1 MMTNKINATD
11 LKKIISSNKEIAFID
26 VRELG
31 QHTKGHPFFSISLPY
46 SEFEIKIEKLV
57 PNKKTQLVFIDNNDG
72 ISLLVYKLAN
82 LMKYDNIFILE
93 DGILGWVN
101 EGFLLFDGINVPSK
115 SFGELIEK
123 YFHTPSITAKELAQ
137 KQKNNENYIVID
149 GRPFLE
155 YNKMSIP
162 KSICCPNAE
171 LFYRVSSHIKD
182 MNTEIIIN
190 CAGRT
195 RSIIGA
201 QTLINFGIKNKV
213 KALENGTQG
222 WFLSELSLEHN
233 KKKYLEVLPNDT
245 ETQQLQN
252 KVLKLTNDLNIDLID
267 LKKAQ
272 ELIIDKKKS
281 TFIFDVTTSKTIST
295 KPGTIMNVPGG
306 QLIQATDKYIGVWK
320 ATVILVDD
328 GDLIRAGTTSF
339 WLKKMGY
346 EVYILKEGL
355 LKAQTLKFTKE
366 IDHKLIDLDFIN
378 LEDLVKIK
386 KQILYDIRSS
396 KDFCKMR
403 IKNSIWLNRA
413 HLYREK
419 TKTDD
424 PIIIITD
431 NLEKASLIV
440 KDLKQKDKGAI
451 IKVYKW
457 SQNEITSYPSLI
469 DVTIETL
476 SKQNNIDFNF
486 HTHMR
491 HDGNKEHAK
500 QYLEWEINLVSKMDK
515 QELSFFK
522 LSQSHF

>member
-1 MMTNKINATD
+1 MKLKITPETVRSW
-11 LKKIISSNKEIAFID
+11 ISDKEEVAFID
-26 VRELG
+26 VREIG
-31 QHTKGHPFFSISLPY
+31 QHTNGHPFFSISIPY
-46 SEFEIKIEKLV
+46 SLFEFNIKILV
-57 PNKKTQLVFIDNNDG
+57 PNKQTRVILIDNNNG
-72 ISLLVYKLAN
+72 ISDLVY
-82 LMKYDNIFILE
+82 NIAHQMGYSNISIIE
-93 DGILGWVN
+93 GGVEEWVSA
-101 EGFLLFDGINVPSK
+101 GYKLFDGINVPSK

-171 LFYRVSSHIKD
+171 LFYRVSSYIKD
-182 MNTEIIIN
+182 INTEIIIN

-201 QTLINFGIKNKV
+201 QTLIDFGIKNKV

-233 KKKYLEVLPNDT
+233 KNKYLEVLPNDL
-245 ETQQLQN
+245 EIQQLQN
-252 KVLKLTNDLNIDLID
+252 KVLKLTNDLNIDLIN

-419 TKTDD
+419 IKTDD

-457 SQNEITSYPSLI
+457 NQNEITSYPSVI

-476 SKQNNIDFNF
+476 SEQNNIDFNF

>member
-1 MMTNKINATD
+1 MKLKITPETVRSW
-11 LKKIISSNKEIAFID
+11 ISDKEEVAFID
-26 VRELG
+26 VREIG
-31 QHTKGHPFFSISLPY
+31 QHTNGHPFFSISIPY
-46 SEFEIKIEKLV
+46 SLFEFNIKILV
-57 PNKKTQLVFIDNNDG
+57 PNKQTRVILIDNNNG
-72 ISLLVYKLAN
+72 ISDLVY
-82 LMKYDNIFILE
+82 NIAHQMGYSNISIIE
-93 DGILGWVN
+93 GGVEEWVSA
-101 EGFLLFDGINVPSK
+101 GYKLFDGINVPSK

-171 LFYRVSSHIKD
+171 LFFRVSSYIKD
-182 MNTEIIIN
+182 INTEIIIN

-201 QTLINFGIKNKV
+201 QTLIDFGIKNKV

-233 KKKYLEVLPNDT
+233 KNKYLEVLPNDI

-281 TFIFDVTTSKTIST
+281 TFIFDVTTSKTISIT
-295 KPGTIMNVPGG
+295 PGIIMNVPGG

-355 LKAQTLKFTKE
+355 LKAQTLKFIKE

-386 KQILYDIRSS
+386 IQILYDIRSS

-413 HLYREK
+413 HLYRKK

-457 SQNEITSYPSLI
+457 NQNEITSYPSLI

-476 SKQNNIDFNF
+476 SEQNNIDFNF

>member
-1 MMTNKINATD
+1 MKLKITPETVRSW
-11 LKKIISSNKEIAFID
+11 ISDKEEVAFID
-26 VRELG
+26 VREIG
-31 QHTKGHPFFSISLPY
+31 QHTNGHPFFSISIPY
-46 SEFEIKIEKLV
+46 SLFEFNIKILV
-57 PNKKTQLVFIDNNDG
+57 PNKQTRVILIDNNNG
-72 ISLLVYKLAN
+72 ISDLVYDMAHQ
-82 LMKYDNIFILE
+82 MGYSNISIIE
-93 DGILGWVN
+93 GGVIEWVSA
-101 EGFLLFDGINVPSK
+101 GYKLFDGINVPSK

-171 LFYRVSSHIKD
+171 LLFRVSSYIKD
-182 MNTEIIIN
+182 INTEIIIN

-201 QTLINFGIKNKV
+201 QTLIDFGIKNKV

-222 WFLSELSLEHN
+222 WFLSELSLDHN
-233 KKKYLEVLPNDT
+233 KNKYLEVLPNDL
-245 ETQQLQN
+245 EIQQLQN
-252 KVLKLTNDLNIDLID
+252 KVLKLTNDLNIDLIN

-281 TFIFDVTTSKTIST
+281 TFIFDVTTSKTISIT
-295 KPGTIMNVPGG
+295 PGIIMNVPGG

-320 ATVILVDD
+320 ATVILIDD

-355 LKAQTLKFTKE
+355 LKAQTLKFIKE
-366 IDHKLIDLDFIN
+366 MDHKLIDLDFIN

-386 KQILYDIRSS
+386 IQILYDIRSS
-396 KDFCKMR
+396 EDFCKMR

-413 HLYREK
+413 HLYRKK

-440 KDLKQKDKGAI
+440 QDLKQKDKGAI

-457 SQNEITSYPSLI
+457 NQNEITSYPSLI

-476 SKQNNIDFNF
+476 SEQNNIDFNF

-491 HDGNKEHAK
+491 HNGNKEHAK

>member
-1 MMTNKINATD
+1 MKLKITPETVRSW
-11 LKKIISSNKEIAFID
+11 ISDKEEVAFID
-26 VRELG
+26 VREIG
-31 QHTKGHPFFSISLPY
+31 QHTNGHPFFSISIPY
-46 SEFEIKIEKLV
+46 SLFEFNIKILV
-57 PNKKTQLVFIDNNDG
+57 PNKQTRVILIDNNNG
-72 ISLLVYKLAN
+72 ISDLVY
-82 LMKYDNIFILE
+82 NIAHQMGYSNISIIE
-93 DGILGWVN
+93 GGVEEWVSA
-101 EGFLLFDGINVPSK
+101 GYKLFDGINVPSK

-233 KKKYLEVLPNDT
+233 KKKYLEVLPNDI

-419 TKTDD
+419 IKTDD

-457 SQNEITSYPSLI
+457 NQNEITSYPSVI

-476 SKQNNIDFNF
+476 SEQNNIDFNF

>member
-1 MMTNKINATD
+1 MKLKITPETVRSW
-11 LKKIISSNKEIAFID
+11 ISDKEEVAFID
-26 VRELG
+26 VREIG
-31 QHTKGHPFFSISLPY
+31 QHTNGHPFFSISIPY
-46 SEFEIKIEKLV
+46 SLFEFNIKILV
-57 PNKKTQLVFIDNNDG
+57 PNKQTRVILIDNNNG
-72 ISLLVYKLAN
+72 ISDLVY
-82 LMKYDNIFILE
+82 NIAHQMGYSNISIIE
-93 DGILGWVN
+93 GGVEEWVSA
-101 EGFLLFDGINVPSK
+101 GYKLFDGINIPSK

-233 KKKYLEVLPNDT
+233 KNKYLEVLPNDI

-252 KVLKLTNDLNIDLID
+252 KVLKLTNDLNIDLIN

-272 ELIIDKKKS
+272 QLIIDKKKS

-419 TKTDD
+419 IKTDD

-457 SQNEITSYPSLI
+457 NQNEITSYPSVI

-476 SKQNNIDFNF
+476 SEQNNIDFNF

-500 QYLEWEINLVSKMDK
+500 QYLEWEINLVNKMDK

>member
-1 MMTNKINATD
+1 MKLKITPETVRSW
-11 LKKIISSNKEIAFID
+11 ISDKEEVAFID
-26 VRELG
+26 VREIG
-31 QHTKGHPFFSISLPY
+31 QHTNGHPFFSISIPY
-46 SEFEIKIEKLV
+46 SLFEFNIKILV
-57 PNKKTQLVFIDNNDG
+57 PNKQTRVILIDNNNG
-72 ISLLVYKLAN
+72 ISDLVY
-82 LMKYDNIFILE
+82 NIAHQMGYSNISIIE
-93 DGILGWVN
+93 GGVEEWVSA
-101 EGFLLFDGINVPSK
+101 GYKLFDGINVPSK

-171 LFYRVSSHIKD
+171 LFYRVSSYIKD
-182 MNTEIIIN
+182 INTEIIIN

-201 QTLINFGIKNKV
+201 QTLIDFGIKNKV

-233 KKKYLEVLPNDT
+233 KNKYLEFLPNDI
-245 ETQQLQN
+245 EIQQLQN
-252 KVLKLTNDLNIDLID
+252 KVLKLTNDLNIDLIN

-281 TFIFDVTTSKTIST
+281 TFIFDVTTSKTISIT
-295 KPGTIMNVPGG
+295 PGTIMNVPGG

-419 TKTDD
+419 IKTDD

-457 SQNEITSYPSLI
+457 NQNEITSYPSVI

-476 SKQNNIDFNF
+476 SEQNNIDFNF

>member
-1 MMTNKINATD
+1 MKLKITPETVRSW
-11 LKKIISSNKEIAFID
+11 ISDKEEVAFID
-26 VRELG
+26 VREIG
-31 QHTKGHPFFSISLPY
+31 QHTNGHPFFSISIPY
-46 SEFEIKIEKLV
+46 SLFEFNIKILV
-57 PNKKTQLVFIDNNDG
+57 PNKQTRVILIDNNNG
-72 ISLLVYKLAN
+72 ISDLVY
-82 LMKYDNIFILE
+82 NIAHQMGYSNISIIE
-93 DGILGWVN
+93 GGVEEWVSA
-101 EGFLLFDGINVPSK
+101 GYKLFDGINVPSK

-171 LFYRVSSHIKD
+171 LFFRVSSYIKD
-182 MNTEIIIN
+182 INTEIIIN

-201 QTLINFGIKNKV
+201 QTLIDFGIKNKV

-222 WFLSELSLEHN
+222 WFLSELSLDHN
-233 KKKYLEVLPNDT
+233 KNKYLEVLPNDL
-245 ETQQLQN
+245 EIQQLQN
-252 KVLKLTNDLNIDLID
+252 KVLKLTNDLNIDLIN

-272 ELIIDKKKS
+272 QLIIDKKKS

-366 IDHKLIDLDFIN
+366 IDHKLIDLNFIN

-413 HLYREK
+413 HLYRKK

-440 KDLKQKDKGAI
+440 QDLKQKDKGAI

-457 SQNEITSYPSLI
+457 NQNEITSYPSLI

-476 SKQNNIDFNF
+476 SEQNNIDFNF

-491 HDGNKEHAK
+491 HNGNKEHAK

>member
-1 MMTNKINATD
+1 MKLKITPETVRSW
-11 LKKIISSNKEIAFID
+11 ISDKEEVAFID
-26 VRELG
+26 VREIG
-31 QHTKGHPFFSISLPY
+31 QHTNGHPFFSISIPY
-46 SEFEIKIEKLV
+46 SLFEFNIKILV
-57 PNKKTQLVFIDNNDG
+57 PNKQTRVILIDNNNG
-72 ISLLVYKLAN
+72 ISDLVFNIAHQMGYSNISIIEGGVEEWVSAGYK
-82 LMKYDNIFILE
+82 
-93 DGILGWVN
+93 
-101 EGFLLFDGINVPSK
+101 LFDGINVPSK

-171 LFYRVSSHIKD
+171 LFYRVSSYIKD
-182 MNTEIIIN
+182 INTEIIIN

-233 KKKYLEVLPNDT
+233 KNKYLEVLPNDI

-419 TKTDD
+419 IKTDD

-457 SQNEITSYPSLI
+457 SQNEITSYPSVI

-476 SKQNNIDFNF
+476 SEQNNIDFNF

-491 HDGNKEHAK
+491 HNGNKEHAK

>member
-1 MMTNKINATD
+1 MKLKITPETVRSW
-11 LKKIISSNKEIAFID
+11 ISDKEEVAFID
-26 VRELG
+26 VREIG
-31 QHTKGHPFFSISLPY
+31 QHTNGHPFFSISIPY
-46 SEFEIKIEKLV
+46 SLFEFNIKILV
-57 PNKKTQLVFIDNNDG
+57 PNKQTRIILIDNNNG
-72 ISLLVYKLAN
+72 ISDLVY
-82 LMKYDNIFILE
+82 NIAHQMGYSNISIIE
-93 DGILGWVN
+93 GGVEEWVSA
-101 EGFLLFDGINVPSK
+101 GYKLFDGINVPSK

-123 YFHTPSITAKELAQ
+123 YFHTPSITSKELAQ

-182 MNTEIIIN
+182 INTEIIIN

-201 QTLINFGIKNKV
+201 QTLIDFGIKNKV

-222 WFLSELSLEHN
+222 WFLSELSLDHN
-233 KKKYLEVLPNDT
+233 KKKYLEVLPNDI

-440 KDLKQKDKGAI
+440 QDLKQKDKGAI

-457 SQNEITSYPSLI
+457 NQNEIISYPSVI

-476 SKQNNIDFNF
+476 SEQNNIDFNF

>member
-1 MMTNKINATD
+1 MKLKITPETVRSW
-11 LKKIISSNKEIAFID
+11 ISDKEEVAFID
-26 VRELG
+26 VREIG
-31 QHTKGHPFFSISLPY
+31 QHTNGHPFFSISIPY
-46 SEFEIKIEKLV
+46 SLFEFNIKILV
-57 PNKKTQLVFIDNNDG
+57 PNKQTRVILIDNNNG
-72 ISLLVYKLAN
+72 ISDLVY
-82 LMKYDNIFILE
+82 NIAHQMGYSNISIIE
-93 DGILGWVN
+93 GGVEEWVSA
-101 EGFLLFDGINVPSK
+101 GYKLFDGINVPSK

-171 LFYRVSSHIKD
+171 LFYRVSSYIKD
-182 MNTEIIIN
+182 INTEIIIN

-201 QTLINFGIKNKV
+201 QTLIDFGIKNKV

-233 KKKYLEVLPNDT
+233 KNKYLEVLPNDL
-245 ETQQLQN
+245 EIQQLQK

-419 TKTDD
+419 IKTDD

-457 SQNEITSYPSLI
+457 NQNEITSYPSVI

-476 SKQNNIDFNF
+476 SEQNNIDFNF

>member
-1 MMTNKINATD
+1 MKLKITPETVRSW
-11 LKKIISSNKEIAFID
+11 ISDKEEVAFID
-26 VRELG
+26 VREIG
-31 QHTKGHPFFSISLPY
+31 QHTNGHPFFSISIPY
-46 SEFEIKIEKLV
+46 SLFEFNIKILV
-57 PNKKTQLVFIDNNDG
+57 PNKQTRVILIDNNNG
-72 ISLLVYKLAN
+72 ISDLVY
-82 LMKYDNIFILE
+82 NIAHQMGYSNISIIE
-93 DGILGWVN
+93 GGVEEWVSA
-101 EGFLLFDGINVPSK
+101 GYKLFDGINVPSK

-233 KKKYLEVLPNDT
+233 KNKYLEVLPNDI
-245 ETQQLQN
+245 EIQQLQN

-272 ELIIDKKKS
+272 QLITDKKKS
-281 TFIFDVTTSKTIST
+281 TFIFDVTTSKTINIT
-295 KPGTIMNVPGG
+295 PGIIMNVPGG

-419 TKTDD
+419 IKTDD

-457 SQNEITSYPSLI
+457 NQNEITSYPSVI

-476 SKQNNIDFNF
+476 SEQNNIDFNF

>member
-1 MMTNKINATD
+1 MKLKITPETVRSW
-11 LKKIISSNKEIAFID
+11 ISDKEEVAFID
-26 VRELG
+26 VREIG
-31 QHTKGHPFFSISLPY
+31 QHTNGHPFFSISIPY
-46 SEFEIKIEKLV
+46 SLFEFNIKILV
-57 PNKKTQLVFIDNNDG
+57 PNKQTRVILIDNNNG
-72 ISLLVYKLAN
+72 ISDLVY
-82 LMKYDNIFILE
+82 NIAHQMGYSNISIIE
-93 DGILGWVN
+93 GGVEEWVSA
-101 EGFLLFDGINVPSK
+101 GYKLFDGINVPSK

-171 LFYRVSSHIKD
+171 LFYRVSSYIKD
-182 MNTEIIIN
+182 INTEIIIN

-201 QTLINFGIKNKV
+201 QTLIDFGIKNKV

-233 KKKYLEVLPNDT
+233 KNKYLEVLPNDI

-419 TKTDD
+419 IKTDD

-457 SQNEITSYPSLI
+457 NQNEITSYPSLI

-476 SKQNNIDFNF
+476 SEQNNIDFNF

>member
-1 MMTNKINATD
+1 MKLKITPETVRSW
-11 LKKIISSNKEIAFID
+11 ISDKEEVAFID
-26 VRELG
+26 VREIG
-31 QHTKGHPFFSISLPY
+31 QHTNGHPFFSISIPY
-46 SEFEIKIEKLV
+46 SLFEFNIKILV
-57 PNKKTQLVFIDNNDG
+57 PNKQTRVILIDNNNG
-72 ISLLVYKLAN
+72 ISDLVY
-82 LMKYDNIFILE
+82 NIAHQMGYSNISIIE
-93 DGILGWVN
+93 GGVEEWVSA
-101 EGFLLFDGINVPSK
+101 GYKLFDGINVPSK

-171 LFYRVSSHIKD
+171 LFYRVSSYIKD
-182 MNTEIIIN
+182 INTEIIIN

-201 QTLINFGIKNKV
+201 QTLIDFGIKNKV

-222 WFLSELSLEHN
+222 WFLSELSLDHN
-233 KKKYLEVLPNDT
+233 KNKYLEVLPNDL
-245 ETQQLQN
+245 EIQQLQN
-252 KVLKLTNDLNIDLID
+252 KVLKLTNDLNIDLIN

-281 TFIFDVTTSKTIST
+281 TFIFDVTTSKTISI

-413 HLYREK
+413 HLYRKK

-457 SQNEITSYPSLI
+457 NQNEITSYPSLI

-476 SKQNNIDFNF
+476 SEQNNIDFNF

>member
-1 MMTNKINATD
+1 MKLKITPETVRSW
-11 LKKIISSNKEIAFID
+11 ISDKEEVAFID
-26 VRELG
+26 VREIG
-31 QHTKGHPFFSISLPY
+31 QHTNGHPFFSISIPY
-46 SEFEIKIEKLV
+46 SLFEFNIKILV
-57 PNKKTQLVFIDNNDG
+57 PNKQTRVILIDNNNG
-72 ISLLVYKLAN
+72 ISDLVY
-82 LMKYDNIFILE
+82 NIAHQMGYSNISIIE
-93 DGILGWVN
+93 GGVEEWVSA
-101 EGFLLFDGINVPSK
+101 GYKLFDGINVPSK

-149 GRPFLE
+149 GRTFEE
-155 YNKMSIP
+155 YKKMSIP

-233 KKKYLEVLPNDT
+233 KNKYLEVLPNDI

-252 KVLKLTNDLNIDLID
+252 KVLKLTNDLNIDLIN

-281 TFIFDVTTSKTIST
+281 TFIFDVTTSKTISIT
-295 KPGTIMNVPGG
+295 PGIIMNVPGG

-457 SQNEITSYPSLI
+457 NQNEITSYPSVI

-476 SKQNNIDFNF
+476 SEQNNIDFNF

>member
-1 MMTNKINATD
+1 MKLKITPETVRSW
-11 LKKIISSNKEIAFID
+11 ISDKEEVAFID
-26 VRELG
+26 VREIG
-31 QHTKGHPFFSISLPY
+31 QHTNGHPFFSISIPY
-46 SEFEIKIEKLV
+46 SLFEFNIKILV
-57 PNKKTQLVFIDNNDG
+57 PNKQTRVILIDNNNG
-72 ISLLVYKLAN
+72 ISDLVY
-82 LMKYDNIFILE
+82 NIARQMGYSNISIIE
-93 DGILGWVN
+93 GGVKEWVSA
-101 EGFLLFDGINVPSK
+101 GYKLFDGINVPSK

-233 KKKYLEVLPNDT
+233 KNKYLEVLPNDI

-378 LEDLVKIK
+378 LENLVKIK

-419 TKTDD
+419 IKTDD

-457 SQNEITSYPSLI
+457 NQNEITSYPSVI

>member
-1 MMTNKINATD
+1 MKLKITPETVRSW
-11 LKKIISSNKEIAFID
+11 ISDKEEVAFID
-26 VRELG
+26 VREIG
-31 QHTKGHPFFSISLPY
+31 QHTNGHPFFSISIPY
-46 SEFEIKIEKLV
+46 SLFEFNIKILV
-57 PNKKTQLVFIDNNDG
+57 PNKQTRVILIDNNNG
-72 ISLLVYKLAN
+72 ISDLVY
-82 LMKYDNIFILE
+82 NIAHQMGYSNISIIE
-93 DGILGWVN
+93 GGVEEWVSA
-101 EGFLLFDGINVPSK
+101 GYKLFDGINVPSK

-171 LFYRVSSHIKD
+171 LFYRVSSYIKD
-182 MNTEIIIN
+182 INTEIIIN

-201 QTLINFGIKNKV
+201 QTLIDFGIKNKV

-233 KKKYLEVLPNDT
+233 KNKYLEFLPNDP
-245 ETQQLQN
+245 EIQQLQK
-252 KVLKLTNDLNIDLID
+252 KVLKLTNDLNIELID

-272 ELIIDKKKS
+272 QLIIDKKKS
-281 TFIFDVTTSKTIST
+281 TFIFDVTTSKTINIT
-295 KPGTIMNVPGG
+295 PGIIMNVPGG

-419 TKTDD
+419 IKTDD

-457 SQNEITSYPSLI
+457 NQNEITSYPSVI

-476 SKQNNIDFNF
+476 SEQNNIDFNF

>member
-1 MMTNKINATD
+1 MKLKITPETVRSW
-11 LKKIISSNKEIAFID
+11 ISDKEEVAFID
-26 VRELG
+26 VREIG
-31 QHTKGHPFFSISLPY
+31 QHTNGHPFFSISIPY
-46 SEFEIKIEKLV
+46 SLFEFNIKILV
-57 PNKKTQLVFIDNNDG
+57 PNKQTRVILIDNNNG
-72 ISLLVYKLAN
+72 ISDLVY
-82 LMKYDNIFILE
+82 NIAHQMGYSNISIIE
-93 DGILGWVN
+93 GGVEEWVSA
-101 EGFLLFDGINVPSK
+101 GYKLFDGINVPSK

-233 KKKYLEVLPNDT
+233 KNKYLEVLPNDI

-413 HLYREK
+413 HLYRKK

-457 SQNEITSYPSLI
+457 NQNEITSYPSVI

-476 SKQNNIDFNF
+476 SEQNNIDFNF

>member
-1 MMTNKINATD
+1 MKLKITPETVRSW
-11 LKKIISSNKEIAFID
+11 ISDKEEVAFID
-26 VRELG
+26 VREIG
-31 QHTKGHPFFSISLPY
+31 QHTNGHPFFSISIPY
-46 SEFEIKIEKLV
+46 SLFEFNIKILV
-57 PNKKTQLVFIDNNDG
+57 PNKQTRVILIDNNNG
-72 ISLLVYKLAN
+72 ISDLVY
-82 LMKYDNIFILE
+82 NIAHQMGYSNISIIE
-93 DGILGWVN
+93 GGVEEWVSA
-101 EGFLLFDGINVPSK
+101 GYKLFDGINVPSK

-233 KKKYLEVLPNDT
+233 KNKYLEVLPNDI

-396 KDFCKMR
+396 KDFCKIR

-419 TKTDD
+419 IKTDD

-457 SQNEITSYPSLI
+457 NQNEITSYPSVI

-476 SKQNNIDFNF
+476 SEQNNIDFNF

>member
-1 MMTNKINATD
+1 MKLKITPETVRSW
-11 LKKIISSNKEIAFID
+11 ISDKEEVAFID
-26 VRELG
+26 VREIG
-31 QHTKGHPFFSISLPY
+31 QHTNGHPFFSISIPY
-46 SEFEIKIEKLV
+46 SLFEFNIKILV
-57 PNKKTQLVFIDNNDG
+57 PNKQTRVILIDNNNG
-72 ISLLVYKLAN
+72 ISDLVY
-82 LMKYDNIFILE
+82 NIAHQMGYSNISIIE
-93 DGILGWVN
+93 GGVEEWVSA
-101 EGFLLFDGINVPSK
+101 GYKLFDGINVPSK

-171 LFYRVSSHIKD
+171 LFYRVSSYIKD
-182 MNTEIIIN
+182 INTEIIIN

-201 QTLINFGIKNKV
+201 QTLIDFGIKNKV

-233 KKKYLEVLPNDT
+233 KNKYLEVLPNDI

-252 KVLKLTNDLNIDLID
+252 KVLKLTNDLNIDLIN

-272 ELIIDKKKS
+272 QLIIDKKKS
-281 TFIFDVTTSKTIST
+281 TFIFDVTTSKTISIT
-295 KPGTIMNVPGG
+295 PGTIMNVPGG

-419 TKTDD
+419 IKTDD

-457 SQNEITSYPSLI
+457 NQNEITSYPSVI

-476 SKQNNIDFNF
+476 SEQNNIDFNF

>member
-1 MMTNKINATD
+1 MKLKITPETVRSW
-11 LKKIISSNKEIAFID
+11 ISDKEEVAFID
-26 VRELG
+26 VREIG
-31 QHTKGHPFFSISLPY
+31 QHTNGHPFFSISIPY
-46 SEFEIKIEKLV
+46 SLFEFNIKILV
-57 PNKKTQLVFIDNNDG
+57 PNKQTRVILIDNNNG
-72 ISLLVYKLAN
+72 ISDLVY
-82 LMKYDNIFILE
+82 NIAHQMGYSNISIIE
-93 DGILGWVN
+93 GGVEEWVSA
-101 EGFLLFDGINVPSK
+101 GYKLFDGINVPSK

-233 KKKYLEVLPNDT
+233 KNKYLEFLPNDI
-245 ETQQLQN
+245 EIQQLQN
-252 KVLKLTNDLNIDLID
+252 KVLKLTNNLNIDLID

-419 TKTDD
+419 IKTDD

-457 SQNEITSYPSLI
+457 NQNEITSYPSVI

-476 SKQNNIDFNF
+476 SEQNNIDFNF

>member
-1 MMTNKINATD
+1 MKLKITPETVRSW
-11 LKKIISSNKEIAFID
+11 ISDKEEVAFID
-26 VRELG
+26 VREIG
-31 QHTKGHPFFSISLPY
+31 QHTNGHPFFSISIPY
-46 SEFEIKIEKLV
+46 SLFEFNIKILV
-57 PNKKTQLVFIDNNDG
+57 PNKQTRVILIDNNNG
-72 ISLLVYKLAN
+72 ISDLVY
-82 LMKYDNIFILE
+82 NIAHQMGYSNISIIE
-93 DGILGWVN
+93 GGVEEWVSA
-101 EGFLLFDGINVPSK
+101 GYKLFDGINVPSK

-233 KKKYLEVLPNDT
+233 KNKYLEVLPNDP
-245 ETQQLQN
+245 EIQQLQK
-252 KVLKLTNDLNIDLID
+252 KVLKLINDLNIDLID

-272 ELIIDKKKS
+272 QLITDKKKS
-281 TFIFDVTTSKTIST
+281 TFIFDVTTSKTINIT
-295 KPGTIMNVPGG
+295 PGIIMNVPGG

-419 TKTDD
+419 IKTDD

-457 SQNEITSYPSLI
+457 NQNEITSYPSLI

-500 QYLEWEINLVSKMDK
+500 QYLEWEINLVNKMDK

>member
-1 MMTNKINATD
+1 MKLKITPETVRSW
-11 LKKIISSNKEIAFID
+11 ISDKEEVAFID
-26 VRELG
+26 VREIG
-31 QHTKGHPFFSISLPY
+31 QHTNGHPFFSISIPY
-46 SEFEIKIEKLV
+46 SLFEFNIKILV
-57 PNKKTQLVFIDNNDG
+57 PNKQTRVILIDNNNG
-72 ISLLVYKLAN
+72 ISDLVY
-82 LMKYDNIFILE
+82 NIAHQMGYSNISIIE
-93 DGILGWVN
+93 GGVEEWVSA
-101 EGFLLFDGINVPSK
+101 GYKLFDGINVPSK

-171 LFYRVSSHIKD
+171 LFYRVSSYIKD
-182 MNTEIIIN
+182 INTEIIIN

-233 KKKYLEVLPNDT
+233 KNKYLEVLPNDL
-245 ETQQLQN
+245 EIQQLQN
-252 KVLKLTNDLNIDLID
+252 KVLKLINNLNIDLID

-272 ELIIDKKKS
+272 QLIIDKKKS
-281 TFIFDVTTSKTIST
+281 TFIFDVTTSKTINIT
-295 KPGTIMNVPGG
+295 PGIIMNVPGG

-457 SQNEITSYPSLI
+457 NQNEITSYPSVI

-476 SKQNNIDFNF
+476 SEQNNIDFNF

>member
-1 MMTNKINATD
+1 MKLKITPETVRSW
-11 LKKIISSNKEIAFID
+11 ISDKEEVAFID
-26 VRELG
+26 VREIG
-31 QHTKGHPFFSISLPY
+31 QHTNGHPFFSISIPY
-46 SEFEIKIEKLV
+46 SLFEFNIKILV
-57 PNKKTQLVFIDNNDG
+57 PNKQTRVILIDNNNG
-72 ISLLVYKLAN
+72 ISDLVY
-82 LMKYDNIFILE
+82 NIAHQMGYSNISIIE
-93 DGILGWVN
+93 GGVEEWVSA
-101 EGFLLFDGINVPSK
+101 GYKLFDGINVPSK

-195 RSIIGA
+195 RSSIGA

-233 KKKYLEVLPNDT
+233 KKKYLEVLPNDI

-281 TFIFDVTTSKTIST
+281 TFIFDVTTSKTISN

-339 WLKKMGY
+339 WLKKMSY

-457 SQNEITSYPSLI
+457 NQNEITSYPSVI

-476 SKQNNIDFNF
+476 SEQNNIDFNF

-500 QYLEWEINLVSKMDK
+500 QYLKWEINLVNKMDK

>member
-1 MMTNKINATD
+1 MKLKITPETVRSW
-11 LKKIISSNKEIAFID
+11 ISDKEEVAFID
-26 VRELG
+26 VREIG
-31 QHTKGHPFFSISLPY
+31 QHTNGHPFFSISIPY
-46 SEFEIKIEKLV
+46 SLFEFNIKILV
-57 PNKKTQLVFIDNNDG
+57 PNKQTRVILIDNNNG
-72 ISLLVYKLAN
+72 ISDLVY
-82 LMKYDNIFILE
+82 NIAHQMGYSNISIIE
-93 DGILGWVN
+93 GGVEEWVSA
-101 EGFLLFDGINVPSK
+101 GYKLFDGINVPSK

-233 KKKYLEVLPNDT
+233 KNKYLEVLPNDI

-252 KVLKLTNDLNIDLID
+252 KVLKLTNDLNIDLIN

-413 HLYREK
+413 HLYRKK

-457 SQNEITSYPSLI
+457 NQNEITSYPSVI

-476 SKQNNIDFNF
+476 SEQNNIDFNF

>member
-1 MMTNKINATD
+1 MKLKITPETVRSW
-11 LKKIISSNKEIAFID
+11 ISDKEEVAFID
-26 VRELG
+26 VREIG
-31 QHTKGHPFFSISLPY
+31 QHTNGHPFFSISIPY
-46 SEFEIKIEKLV
+46 SLFEFNIKILV
-57 PNKKTQLVFIDNNDG
+57 PNKQTRVILIDNNNG
-72 ISLLVYKLAN
+72 ISDLVY
-82 LMKYDNIFILE
+82 NIAHQMGYSNISIIE
-93 DGILGWVN
+93 GGVIEWVSA
-101 EGFLLFDGINVPSK
+101 GYKLFDGINVPSK

-233 KKKYLEVLPNDT
+233 KNKYLEVLPNDI

-403 IKNSIWLNRA
+403 IKSSIWLNRT
-413 HLYREK
+413 HLYRK
-419 TKTDD
+419 KIKTDD

-486 HTHMR
+486 HTYMR
-491 HDGNKEHAK
+491 HDGNKEHAR
-500 QYLEWEINLVSKMDK
+500 QYLEWEINLVNKMDK

>member
-1 MMTNKINATD
+1 MKLKITPETVRSW
-11 LKKIISSNKEIAFID
+11 ISDKEEVAFID
-26 VRELG
+26 VREIG
-31 QHTKGHPFFSISLPY
+31 QHTNGHPFFSISIPY
-46 SEFEIKIEKLV
+46 SLFEFNIKILV
-57 PNKKTQLVFIDNNDG
+57 PNKQTRVILIDNNNG
-72 ISLLVYKLAN
+72 ISDLVY
-82 LMKYDNIFILE
+82 NIAHQMGYSNISIIE
-93 DGILGWVN
+93 GGVEEWVSA
-101 EGFLLFDGINVPSK
+101 GYKLFDGINVPSK
-115 SFGELIEK
+115 SFGELVEK

-171 LFYRVSSHIKD
+171 LFYRVSSYIKD
-182 MNTEIIIN
+182 INTEIIIN

-201 QTLINFGIKNKV
+201 QTLIDFGIKNKV

-233 KKKYLEVLPNDT
+233 KNKYLEVLPNDI

-419 TKTDD
+419 IKTDD

-457 SQNEITSYPSLI
+457 NQNEITSYPSVI

-476 SKQNNIDFNF
+476 SEQNNIDFNF

>member
-1 MMTNKINATD
+1 MKLKITPETVRSW
-11 LKKIISSNKEIAFID
+11 ISDKEEVAFID
-26 VRELG
+26 VREIG
-31 QHTKGHPFFSISLPY
+31 QHTNGHPFFSISIPY
-46 SEFEIKIEKLV
+46 SLFEFNIKILV
-57 PNKKTQLVFIDNNDG
+57 PNKQTRVILIDNNNG
-72 ISLLVYKLAN
+72 ISDLVY
-82 LMKYDNIFILE
+82 NIAHQMGYSNISIIE
-93 DGILGWVN
+93 GGVEEWVSA
-101 EGFLLFDGINVPSK
+101 GYKLFDGINVPSK

-233 KKKYLEVLPNDT
+233 KNKYLEVLPNDI

-355 LKAQTLKFTKE
+355 LKAQTLKFIKE

-386 KQILYDIRSS
+386 IQILYDIRSS

-419 TKTDD
+419 IKTDD

-457 SQNEITSYPSLI
+457 NQNEITSYPSVI

>member
-1 MMTNKINATD
+1 MKLKITPETVRSW
-11 LKKIISSNKEIAFID
+11 ISDKEEVAFID
-26 VRELG
+26 VREIG
-31 QHTKGHPFFSISLPY
+31 QHTNGHPFFSISIPY
-46 SEFEIKIEKLV
+46 SLFEFNIKILV
-57 PNKKTQLVFIDNNDG
+57 PNKQTRVILIDNNNG
-72 ISLLVYKLAN
+72 ISDLVY
-82 LMKYDNIFILE
+82 NIAHQMGYSNISIIE
-93 DGILGWVN
+93 GGVEEWVSA
-101 EGFLLFDGINVPSK
+101 GYKLFDGINVPSK

-171 LFYRVSSHIKD
+171 LFYRVSSYIKD
-182 MNTEIIIN
+182 INTEIIIN

-201 QTLINFGIKNKV
+201 QTLIDFGIKNKV

-233 KKKYLEVLPNDT
+233 KNKYLEVLPNDL
-245 ETQQLQN
+245 EIQQLQN
-252 KVLKLTNDLNIDLID
+252 KVLKLTNDLNIDLIN

-419 TKTDD
+419 IKTDD

-457 SQNEITSYPSLI
+457 NQNEITSYPSVI